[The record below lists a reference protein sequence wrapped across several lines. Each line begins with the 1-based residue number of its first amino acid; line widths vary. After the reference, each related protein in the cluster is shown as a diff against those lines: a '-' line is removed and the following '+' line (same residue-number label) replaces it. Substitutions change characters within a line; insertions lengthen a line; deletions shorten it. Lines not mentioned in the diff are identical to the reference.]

1 MHDSI
6 SRIVS
11 PHPFPEFISSVPL
24 VVSLRW
30 KLRQHWHIALTI
42 VSVATGDGRGG
53 KICPTCYVI
62 SDVCT
67 ADVSDSRNE

>member
-1 MHDSI
+1 MHDSAV
-6 SRIVS
+6 RIVS
-11 PHPFPEFISSVPL
+11 PTLSLELTSSRPL

-30 KLRQHWHIALTI
+30 KPRQHWHVALTI
-42 VSVATGDGRGG
+42 VTVATGDGRGG
-53 KICPTCYVI
+53 KICPTVYVI